1 MDSSSLSIATIVGWL
16 IALWAIV
23 VVIKAIRVVPQQ
35 RALVVER
42 LGRFHAV
49 LNSGVQIIIPFFDR
63 VSYKF
68 DLREIPFD
76 VPEQACITK
85 DNSRLTVDGVLYY
98 QITDA
103 KNAAYGT
110 NDVLAAVVQLVQTTM
125 RAEVGKLALDECL
138 SQRDTLNKGV
148 VDVLTQAGAGWGVKV
163 LRYEI
168 RNLTPPDDIQKAM
181 ELQLTAERQK
191 RAAIAKSEGD
201 RQQAINQSEGQKQG
215 QINTAE
221 GDKQSAI
228 LRATGEAQAI
238 NLVATAT
245 ATAIQTIAKAV
256 ADEGGAEALHYQL
269 AQQWVEQWGAIAR
282 TSTVTVVPANM
293 GDLSS
298 MVGTLMSQAGNARP
312 AVKG

>member
-1 MDSSSLSIATIVGWL
+1 MEISSIIGLLILFWAAFTILRAVR
-16 IALWAIV
+16 I
-23 VVIKAIRVVPQQ
+23 VPQQ
-35 RALVVER
+35 QAWVIER
-42 LGRFHAV
+42 LGRFHTV
-49 LNSGVQIIIPFFDR
+49 LTSGIQLIIPLFDR
-63 VSYKF
+63 VAYKF
-68 DLREIPFD
+68 DMREIPFD

-98 QITDA
+98 QITNA
-103 KNAAYGT
+103 QNAAYGT
-110 NDVLAAVVQLVQTTM
+110 NDVLTAVVQLVQTTM

-138 SQRDTLNKGV
+138 SQRETLNKGV
-148 VDVLTQAGAGWGVKV
+148 VDVLTEAASGWGVKV

-228 LRATGEAQAI
+228 LRANGQAQAI
-238 NLVATAT
+238 DLVATAT
-245 ATAIQTIAKAV
+245 GNAIQTIAKAV
-256 ADEGGAEALHYQL
+256 AGEGGAEALHYQL
-269 AQQWVEQWGAIAR
+269 AQQWVAQWGQIAK

-293 GDLSS
+293 GDLSA
-298 MVGTLMSQAGNARP
+298 MVGTLMSQAGNAHP
-312 AVKG
+312 PKS